1 MLAKAELWGG
11 GEVFWGEVLCH
22 ELWPGCGGD
31 HGGIVGGE
39 GEGWEGNWKG
49 MFCGFG
55 GEAAAELGVGG
66 HTAGDEDGAGVE
78 VAGGGEGLLEETAN
92 YGVLE
97 AGEKVEGL
105 GLDRAILD

>member
-1 MLAKAELWGG
+1 MLAEAELGSG
-11 GEVFWGEVLCH
+11 GEVVGSEVLCH
-22 ELWPGCGGD
+22 ELGPGCGGD

-55 GEAAAELGVGG
+55 GEAATELGVGG

-78 VAGGGEGLLEETAN
+78 VVGGGEGLLEQTAD

-97 AGEKVEGL
+97 AGEEVEGL
-105 GLDRAILD
+105 VVEGAILD